1 MNIDLNQII
10 LSFGNFW
17 PEIALGIFFVV
28 ALLIDAFVK
37 GEKRTIMGLWS
48 ILGFI
53 VAGWLAL
60 RQSPLLPA
68 GAASSLYS
76 RDLLGA
82 WLFKAGHQPF
92 GMGMLVVDSF
102 SVFFKLL
109 IALAGILVCVF
120 SMTSRELMVDGKP
133 RLGEYFSLLLAMS
146 FGMFLMV
153 GANDLL
159 LMYLSIEIVSLCSY
173 SIVGFTKNVAR
184 SSEASMKYVIY
195 GGLSSGVMLFGI
207 SLVYGL
213 VGSTNFGEIMN
224 YLGTPNAEQVLVYPM
239 VISSVMILAGLGY
252 KISAAPFHFWTPDV
266 YEGAPIT
273 MTAFLSVASKAAG
286 FALLVRF
293 VVSAF
298 PPSMQQFSWGSILGA
313 IAVLTMT
320 LGNFAALQQSNLK
333 RLLAYSSIAH
343 AGYMLLGLVVGTTY
357 GVSAILIYFAIYLVM
372 NLGGFFAVQ
381 KISEQ
386 IGSEEI
392 EDFRGLGPRMPVVG
406 VFFSVFMIALVGLP
420 PTSGFIAKLFLF
432 SALINSGDT
441 YLWLAIIAVLN
452 SVVSL
457 YYYVRVLKV
466 MYLEK
471 PQEDA
476 EIMPIRIGTG
486 STALLGVLAVVTIL
500 LGLPT
505 FFGPLVDFAQHS
517 LGAMTRLLQ
526 DGGPGT
532 MGGL

>member
-1 MNIDLNQII
+1 
-10 LSFGNFW
+10 
-17 PEIALGIFFVV
+17 
-28 ALLIDAFVK
+28 
-37 GEKRTIMGLWS
+37 
-48 ILGFI
+48 
-53 VAGWLAL
+53 
-60 RQSPLLPA
+60 
-68 GAASSLYS
+68 
-76 RDLLGA
+76 
-82 WLFKAGHQPF
+82 
-92 GMGMLVVDSF
+92 
-102 SVFFKLL
+102 
-109 IALAGILVCVF
+109 
-120 SMTSRELMVDGKP
+120 
-133 RLGEYFSLLLAMS
+133 
-146 FGMFLMV
+146 
-153 GANDLL
+153 
-159 LMYLSIEIVSLCSY
+159 
-173 SIVGFTKNVAR
+173 
-184 SSEASMKYVIY
+184 MKYVIY
-195 GGLSSGVMLFGI
+195 GGLSSGIMLFGI

-213 VGSTNFGEIMN
+213 VGSTNFSEIMN
-224 YLGTPNAEQVLVYPM
+224 YLATPNAEQVLVYPM

-273 MTAFLSVASKAAG
+273 MTAFLAVASKAAG

-298 PPSMQQFSWGSILGA
+298 PPSMQQFSWDSILGA

-357 GVSAILIYFAIYLVM
+357 GVAAILIYFAIYLVM

-392 EDFRGLGPRMPVVG
+392 EDFRGLGPRIPIVG
-406 VFFSVFMIALVGLP
+406 VFFSVFMVSLVGLP
-420 PTSGFIAKLFLF
+420 PTAGFIGKLFLF

-441 YLWLAIIAVLN
+441 YLWLAVIAVLN

-471 PQEDA
+471 PQEEA
-476 EIMPIRIGTG
+476 GVIPVQIGAG
-486 STALLGVLAVVTIL
+486 STALLGVLAVATIL

-517 LGAMTRLLQ
+517 LGAMVRMLQ